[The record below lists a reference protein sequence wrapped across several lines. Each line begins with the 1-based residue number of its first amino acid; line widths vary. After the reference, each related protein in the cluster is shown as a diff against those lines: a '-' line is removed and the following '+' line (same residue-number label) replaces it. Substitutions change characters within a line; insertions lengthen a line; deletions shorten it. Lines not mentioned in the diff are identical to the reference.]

1 MKKIK
6 TGKSV
11 FEKPLKILFMLKGI
25 HHITAM
31 TANIKKN
38 IRFYSEILGLR
49 LIKKTVNF
57 DSPDTW
63 HLYFGDSVGNPGTV
77 ISFLP
82 YPGMPRGQSGVGSA
96 SVIGFSVGSE
106 SLEFWRKRLKEYQ
119 VDFRGPFQRFN
130 ESYIS
135 LHDMDGIEL
144 ELVANSIDPRQGL
157 VTPGIS
163 VENAIKG
170 FYHVEMTCSIGDKTA
185 FFLVNVL
192 DHHRLVEENDRI
204 RLYSAQATP
213 GCFVDLVSRPSLPLF
228 KAGVGTIHH
237 VAFSAPD
244 TETQQ
249 ILREKVSKAGIQ
261 VSQVTDRRYF
271 KSVIF
276 KEAGGVLIEI
286 STIGPGFLVDETADT
301 LGQGLMLPSWLEADR
316 ESIEASLLPME

>member
-1 MKKIK
+1 
-6 TGKSV
+6 
-11 FEKPLKILFMLKGI
+11 MLKGI

-49 LIKKTVNF
+49 LIKKTVHF
-57 DSPDTW
+57 ESPNTW

-82 YPGMPRGQSGVGSA
+82 YPGMPRGQSGVGST
-96 SVIGFSVGSE
+96 SVIGFSVGAG

-119 VDFRGPFQRFN
+119 VDFRGPFQRLD

-144 ELVANSIDPRQGL
+144 ELVANSTDQRQGL
-157 VTPGIS
+157 ETPGIS
-163 VENAIKG
+163 IENAIKG
-170 FYHVEMTCSIGDKTA
+170 LFHVEMTCSIGDKTA

-204 RLYSAQATP
+204 RLYSDKAAP

-237 VAFSAPD
+237 VAFSTPD

-249 ILREKVSKAGIQ
+249 ILKDKVCKAGIQ
-261 VSQVTDRRYF
+261 VSQVTDRQYF
-271 KSVIF
+271 KSVFF
-276 KEAGGVLIEI
+276 KEAGGILIEI
-286 STIGPGFLVDETADT
+286 ATLGPGFLVDETADT

-316 ESIEASLLPME
+316 INIEASLLPME